1 MKVIIQCAATK
12 DERGGYWQTGNG
24 KRVKFIAYQNQ
35 EHSKDFI
42 YARPDDVSDEGLPW
56 RSLLWQYNETPHR
69 NPFNLYPAYKLYS
82 NEIYRDLAN
91 EFGIE
96 NTYILSAGW
105 GLIRADFLTPQ
116 YNITFSASAPDEY
129 RRRKNDQ
136 YQDFRLLPD
145 DGDALVFFGGND
157 YLPLLE
163 SLTRNFKGKRTVFY
177 NSKSRLE
184 LPGCTLRRYRTS
196 TRTNWHYECA
206 RALINGEIA
215 CKKDRDD

>member
-1 MKVIIQCAATK
+1 MVFMRVVQSMDPNRGQSRMKVIIQCAATK

-91 EFGIE
+91 EFGTSPRTVRRWE
-96 NTYILSAGW
+96 AQVEAAGLDLPSED
-105 GLIRADFLTPQ
+105 GCDPLGAGGVGCGGGADDVVRLEAQ
-116 YNITFSASAPDEY
+116 GVALGDPDEIAAG
-129 RRRKNDQ
+129 
-136 YQDFRLLPD
+136 LL
-145 DGDALVFFGGND
+145 GVGKLDASGVSALG
-157 YLPLLE
+157 LAEEALE
-163 SLTRNFKGKRTVFY
+163 
-177 NSKSRLE
+177 
-184 LPGCTLRRYRTS
+184 
-196 TRTNWHYECA
+196 
-206 RALINGEIA
+206 
-215 CKKDRDD
+215 